1 MLFDLFW
8 SLEEEQ
14 VFTDAIE
21 NVVLSPDIAEAGAN
35 VIWEIC
41 INATTT

>member
-14 VFTDAIE
+14 IFADAIE
-21 NVVLSPDIAEAGAN
+21 NMVLSPDIAKAGAN
-35 VIWEIC
+35 VIWEIR